1 MTLNPQRLALLVAAN
16 TALAPFAIDAYLPA
30 MAALAEDVG
39 ASIHHTELSLS
50 AFLAGFALGQL
61 IFGPVSDRVGRKPVL
76 LGGLVV
82 FLLASLVITSV
93 GSLPELLAWR
103 FVQALGGG
111 ATVVNSAAIVRD
123 CFHGREA
130 AKVMSTM
137 AIIMLMAPLVAPVVG
152 SGLLYLA
159 DWWLIFVF
167 LAVYAGFLM
176 WLLGT
181 RLPETR
187 APAETTTSPR
197 QMLGNYASV
206 LRDRRAMGFITAAS
220 MTFAGLFAFV
230 TASPFLYLEHFGL
243 TPSFYPLVFG
253 VNVLTM
259 VASNRLN
266 IRLLRRYTP
275 LQNLRFGLGIQ
286 LGAGIALA
294 LVVATG
300 LESLATM
307 VPLIML
313 FAGTIGLVAPN
324 AITSLLDRFPHM
336 SATAAALQGSI
347 QFSCGALSG
356 VLVGAFEIDSAWP
369 MVGTMLGATLLA
381 NLGIRVLA
389 GMPEEGE
396 EGRLEHG

>member
-1 MTLNPQRLALLVAAN
+1 MTLNPRRVALLVAAN

-30 MAALAEDVG
+30 MAAIAGHIG

-50 AFLAGFALGQL
+50 SFLAGFALGQL
-61 IFGPVSDRVGRKPVL
+61 VFGPVSDRVGRKPVL

-82 FLLASLVITSV
+82 FLLASLVITTV
-93 GSLPELLAWR
+93 ASLGELLTWR

-123 CFHGREA
+123 CFEGREA

-159 DWWLIFVF
+159 GWWLIFVF

-187 APAETTTSPR
+187 PPGRSSATPSRVLA
-197 QMLGNYASV
+197 NYVSV
-206 LRDRRAMGFITAAS
+206 FRDRRAMGFIAAAS
-220 MTFAGLFAFV
+220 MSFAGLFAFI
-230 TASPFLYLEHFGL
+230 TASPFLYLEHFDL
-243 TPSFYPLVFG
+243 TPSLYPLVFG
-253 VNVLTM
+253 INVVAM
-259 VASNRLN
+259 VAANRLN
-266 IRLLRRYTP
+266 IRLLRWRTP
-275 LQNLRFGLGIQ
+275 LQNLRLGLGIQ
-286 LGAGIALA
+286 LAAGLG
-294 LVVATG
+294 LVFMVASG

-307 VPLIML
+307 VPLIVL
-313 FAGTIGLVAPN
+313 FAGTIGLIAPN
-324 AITSLLDRFPHM
+324 AITSLLDRFHHM
-336 SATAAALQGSI
+336 SATAAALQGSL
-347 QFSCGALSG
+347 QFSSGALAG
-356 VLVGAFEIDSAWP
+356 VLVGAFEVDSAWP
-369 MVGTMLGATLLA
+369 VVSTMLGASLLA

-389 GMPEEGE
+389 GRGE
-396 EGRLEHG
+396 QA

>member
-1 MTLNPQRLALLVAAN
+1 MTLNARRLALLVAAN

-30 MAALAEDVG
+30 MAALAEDIG

-61 IFGPVSDRVGRKPVL
+61 IFGPVSDRIGRKPVL

-82 FLLASLVITSV
+82 FLLASLVITTV

-123 CFHGREA
+123 CFQGREA

-137 AIIMLMAPLVAPVVG
+137 AIIMLMAPLAAPVVG
-152 SGLLYLA
+152 SALLYLG

-167 LAVYAGFLM
+167 LAVYASFLM

-187 APAETTTSPR
+187 APGRFATTPR
-197 QMLGNYASV
+197 QVLGNYVSV
-206 LRDRRAMGFITAAS
+206 LRDRRAMGFIAAAS

-243 TPSFYPLVFG
+243 TPSLYPLVFG
-253 VNVLTM
+253 VNVVIM
-259 VASNRLN
+259 VAANRLN
-266 IRLLRRYTP
+266 IRLLRWYTP
-275 LQNLRFGLGIQ
+275 LQNLRLGLGIQ
-286 LGAGIALA
+286 LVAGLGLA
-294 LVVATG
+294 LLVATG

-347 QFSCGALSG
+347 QFSCGALAG

-389 GMPEEGE
+389 GTAEPEQ
-396 EGRLEHG
+396 RAHG

>member
-1 MTLNPQRLALLVAAN
+1 MTLNARRLALLVAAN

-30 MAALAEDVG
+30 MAALAEDIG

-137 AIIMLMAPLVAPVVG
+137 AIIMLMAPLAAPVVG
-152 SGLLYLA
+152 SALLYLG

-187 APAETTTSPR
+187 APGRFATTPR
-197 QMLGNYASV
+197 QVLGNYVSV
-206 LRDRRAMGFITAAS
+206 LRDRRAMGFIAAAS

-243 TPSFYPLVFG
+243 TPSLYPLVFG
-253 VNVLTM
+253 VNVVIM
-259 VASNRLN
+259 VAANRLN
-266 IRLLRRYTP
+266 IRLLRWYTP
-275 LQNLRFGLGIQ
+275 LQNLRLGLGVQ
-286 LGAGIALA
+286 LVAGLGLA

-300 LESLATM
+300 LESLVTM

-347 QFSCGALSG
+347 QFSCGALAG

-389 GMPEEGE
+389 GTAEQEQ
-396 EGRLEHG
+396 RAHG

>member
-1 MTLNPQRLALLVAAN
+1 MTLNARRLALLVAAN

-30 MAALAEDVG
+30 MAALAEEVG

-50 AFLAGFALGQL
+50 TFLAGFALGQL
-61 IFGPVSDRVGRKPVL
+61 VFGPVSDRVGRKPVL

-82 FLLASLVITSV
+82 FLLASLVITTV
-93 GSLPELLAWR
+93 GSLGELLAWR

-167 LAVYAGFLM
+167 LAAYAGFLM

-187 APAETTTSPR
+187 APGRFASTPR
-197 QMLGNYASV
+197 QVLGNYASV
-206 LRDRRAMGFITAAS
+206 LCDRSAMGFIAAAS
-220 MTFAGLFAFV
+220 MSFAGLFAFV
-230 TASPFLYLEHFGL
+230 TASPFLYLEHYAL
-243 TPSFYPLVFG
+243 TPSLYPLVFG
-253 VNVLTM
+253 VNVLAM

-266 IRLLRRYTP
+266 IRLLRWRTP
-275 LQNLRFGLGIQ
+275 LQNLRLGLGIQ
-286 LGAGIALA
+286 FAAALG
-294 LVVATG
+294 LVLMVASG

-336 SATAAALQGSI
+336 SATAAALQGSL
-347 QFSCGALSG
+347 QFSSGALAG
-356 VLVGAFEIDSAWP
+356 VLVGAFEVDSAWP
-369 MVGTMLGATLLA
+369 MVGTMLGASLAA
-381 NLGIRVLA
+381 NLGIRVLVGQERQPA
-389 GMPEEGE
+389 
-396 EGRLEHG
+396 HG